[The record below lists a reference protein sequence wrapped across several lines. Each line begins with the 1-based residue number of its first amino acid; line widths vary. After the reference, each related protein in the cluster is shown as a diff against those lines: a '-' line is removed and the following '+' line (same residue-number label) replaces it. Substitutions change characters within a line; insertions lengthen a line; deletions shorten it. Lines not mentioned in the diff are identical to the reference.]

1 MNDNKIVEMKLRF
14 KLKQSWFVM
23 VDAYEIFLLFL
34 EFGIVHNCYEY
45 LNREIWSVYFSF
57 FTYIVA

>member
-45 LNREIWSVYFSF
+45 LNREI
-57 FTYIVA
+57 